1 MKCYLY
7 FFSLWLCF
15 FSLIFIR
22 LCLSAIYCDEMWRHI
37 MKKCNKKGKLLL
49 HTCFSFVNTFFL
61 FFISLIPCSLLV
73 KYAHNLMWLMFFRKK
88 KIIIT
93 KVRTWPPSEY
103 LFSIQSVSEEAFLFY
118 TCRSINIYFEL
129 FSFCVSCVNLFSYA

>member
-1 MKCYLY
+1 MFQFCEY
-7 FFSLWLCF
+7 
-15 FSLIFIR
+15 
-22 LCLSAIYCDEMWRHI
+22 
-37 MKKCNKKGKLLL
+37 
-49 HTCFSFVNTFFL
+49 FL

-88 KIIIT
+88 KKIIT
-93 KVRTWPPSEY
+93 KVRTWPTSEY

-129 FSFCVSCVNLFSYA
+129 FSFCVSCVNLFSYVYTCHTPFFSIPGCKQIFVIRPGVKGSCRDHLLPELTAEIPESSSTRLTY